1 MSNNYTS
8 RYICILHF
16 LTAVYKLQMTANKQ
30 YIFGYGSLQNIHS
43 VNNTLSHKASLS
55 EPTFIVRVKNLKRG
69 WYLYMNSNNTFS
81 EPWTTLACYEQG
93 GCTTNGV
100 LIEITSECLIK
111 LDERETGYIRKQIPI
126 DNIECLGGIGASTVR
141 KNRFFNLPANSTVYY
156 YSIDSDYI
164 EPPCDNAPILQ
175 SYIDVCLTGCLEID
189 HRLGNDNYEYSSE
202 FLKTTYGWNNLAYW
216 INDRIFPRRPF
227 EHVPFA
233 RIIDTLLSQ
242 YLLQV

>member
-69 WYLYMNSNNTFS
+69 WYLSMNSNNTFS
-81 EPWTTLACYEQG
+81 EPWTTLACYEQS

-111 LDERETGYIRKQIPI
+111 LDERETGYIRKQISI
-126 DNIECLGGIGASTVR
+126 DNIEWLGGIGAATVR

-164 EPPCDNAPILQ
+164 EPPCTNAPILQ
-175 SYIDVCLTGCLEID
+175 SYIDVCLTGCIEID

>member
-1 MSNNYTS
+1 M
-8 RYICILHF
+8 IE
-16 LTAVYKLQMTANKQ
+16 NKQ

-43 VNNTLSHKASLS
+43 VKHTLSHKTSLS

-69 WYLYMNSNNTFS
+69 WYLCVNSNNTFS

-126 DNIECLGGIGASTVR
+126 DNIDCFDETTGDA
-141 KNRFFNLPANSTVYY
+141 NRIINLPENSTVYY

-164 EPPCDNAPILQ
+164 EPPSTNAPILQ
-175 SYIDVCLTGCLEID
+175 SYIDVCLTGCIEID
-189 HRLGNDNYEYSSE
+189 HRLGNYNYEYSSE
-202 FLKTTYGWNNLAYW
+202 FLKTTYGWNDLAYW

-242 YLLQV
+242 YLPQ